1 VEAYGPRVSKDR
13 GGYRFMLD
21 YVRVFSVMR
30 KTKPAVVE
38 VGDPWLTGLFCL
50 AVRRL
55 GLYQGLLA
63 SFYHSDPI
71 LTHLLPWA
79 HQGHM
84 QSLKKAAVLN
94 PLAALF
100 YRVQRGYDLTVV
112 SSRVMEER
120 LRARS
125 IRVARVSLGVPAVF
139 LDGPAPVR
147 PREGAGEG
155 GVRLLY
161 AGRLNQEKG
170 IGLVQEVLPRLLGLE
185 RVNVTVIGR
194 GGAAD
199 AFARLQHPRFRY
211 LGFIEDA
218 AQVKN
223 IYDSHD
229 ILLAPGPFESFGLSV
244 LEAMARGMVVVGP
257 DQGGTAEL
265 LRQARSP
272 FIFSTGNPEEF
283 FRAILAAID
292 CDQRVESARSR
303 DVAVRYGTL
312 EQAMGR
318 LVDLYASEA
327 GEA

>member
-1 VEAYGPRVSKDR
+1 MADWAVLSCGEKVGM
-13 GGYRFMLD
+13 YR
-21 YVRVFSVMR
+21 
-30 KTKPAVVE
+30 
-38 VGDPWLTGLFCL
+38 
-50 AVRRL
+50 
-55 GLYQGLLA
+55 GLLA

-84 QSLKKAAVLN
+84 QSLKKAAVLS

-112 SSRVMEER
+112 SSRVMEDVSVRGPSRWLGYR
-120 LRARS
+120 LACRRCS
-125 IRVARVSLGVPAVF
+125 STDRLLSGRGK
-139 LDGPAPVR
+139 GPARAGAASLCR
-147 PREGAGEG
+147 PSQSGKRHRTRPGGAPTVA
-155 GVRLLY
+155 GVG
-161 AGRLNQEKG
+161 AC
-170 IGLVQEVLPRLLGLE
+170 I
-185 RVNVTVIGR
+185 VTVIGR

-257 DQGGTAEL
+257 DEGGTAEL
-265 LRQARSP
+265 LRQAKST
-272 FIFSTGNPEEF
+272 FIFSAGNPEEF